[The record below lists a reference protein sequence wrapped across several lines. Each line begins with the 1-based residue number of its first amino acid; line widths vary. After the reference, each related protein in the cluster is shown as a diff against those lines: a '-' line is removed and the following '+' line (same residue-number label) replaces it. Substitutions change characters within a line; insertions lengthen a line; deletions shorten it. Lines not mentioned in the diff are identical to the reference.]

1 MNGGAIKDIIYLLFI
16 ATIFYFVIGRVFK
29 IIKFK
34 KLSKLSKGIYFSIF
48 ILMFYFFYKVIPVLL
63 FGNNRVTEGMSS
75 LSDSLVS
82 GGNSGSSSSGGSFD
96 YTKGWDNAS
105 NFRTNYCD
113 YVIVQPP
120 IPNSGPSN
128 DLIYGLKSQ
137 FYDTSLN
144 NGNGGLTQAFTN
156 AVSNNGK
163 IPDNDTFTSQNGCLD
178 SNPAGSVNSMCNPK
192 CNFSFKTNPNS
203 NNNNNNNN
211 NSNNN
216 NNNSNNNS
224 SNNNN
229 NNNNSNNNSN
239 SSNNNNNNNN
249 NNSNNNNS
257 SNNNNNNNNN
267 SNSKSLF

>member
-16 ATIFYFVIGRVFK
+16 ATIFYFVIGQVFK

-63 FGNNRVTEGMSS
+63 FGNNITMEGMS

-82 GGNSGSSSSGGSFD
+82 GGNSGSSSSGGNID
-96 YTKGWDNAS
+96 YTKGWDTAS
-105 NFRTNYCD
+105 NFRSNYCD
-113 YVIVQPP
+113 YVVVQPP
-120 IPNSGPSN
+120 IPNSGTSN
-128 DLIYGLKSQ
+128 DLIYGLRSQ
-137 FYDTSLN
+137 LYDTSLN
-144 NGNGGLTQAFTN
+144 NGNGGVIQAFTN
-156 AVSNNGK
+156 AVSNNGN
-163 IPDNDTFTSQNGCLD
+163 IPDPFSFTSQNGCPTSD
-178 SNPAGSVNSMCNPK
+178 PASVNSMCNPK

-216 NNNSNNNS
+216 NNNN
-224 SNNNN
+224 
-229 NNNNSNNNSN
+229 
-239 SSNNNNNNNN
+239 
-249 NNSNNNNS
+249 NNNNS

-267 SNSKSLF
+267 NSSNNNNNNNNNNKSKSLF